1 MLSASARPSPGPSG
15 HPLPEGEGVTRSAAP
30 LPTGEGGAKR
40 RVRGAALALIVF
52 LTACGH
58 LVEVQ
63 DRDTLYFGTNK
74 PNGVISDA
82 QWRLFVDEVIT
93 PRFPG
98 FTEWDAQGHWK
109 SEKEFTHV
117 VEIIHPTRSANDAKI
132 HEIIAEYKRRFQQE
146 AVLLVRDRALAT
158 LE

>member
-1 MLSASARPSPGPSG
+1 VRGVHPPKASQ
-15 HPLPEGEGVTRSAAP
+15 AP
-30 LPTGEGGAKR
+30 AG

-52 LTACGH
+52 LTACSH

-74 PNGVISDA
+74 PNGVISEVE
-82 QWRLFVDEVIT
+82 WKTFVDQVIT

-109 SEKEFTHV
+109 TEREFTHV
-117 VEIIHPTRSANDAKI
+117 VEIVHPDRSGNNAKI
-132 HEIIAEYKRRFQQE
+132 GEIIAEYKRRFQQE
-146 AVLLVRDRALAT
+146 AVLLIRERALAT
-158 LE
+158 LQ

>member
-1 MLSASARPSPGPSG
+1 MRHS
-15 HPLPEGEGVTRSAAP
+15 
-30 LPTGEGGAKR
+30 
-40 RVRGAALALIVF
+40 AALALIVF

-63 DRDTLYFGTNK
+63 DRDTLYFGTNR
-74 PNGVISDA
+74 PNGVISGA
-82 QWRLFVDEVIT
+82 EWNNFVEQVIA

-109 SEKEFTHV
+109 SEREFTHV
-117 VEIIHPTRSANDAKI
+117 VEIIHPDRSANNAKI
-132 HEIIAEYKRRFQQE
+132 HEIIEEYKRRFQQE
-146 AVLLVRDRALAT
+146 TVLLVRDRALAT

>member
-1 MLSASARPSPGPSG
+1 MRGVHPPKASQ
-15 HPLPEGEGVTRSAAP
+15 AP
-30 LPTGEGGAKR
+30 AR

-74 PNGVISDA
+74 PNGVISEVE
-82 QWRLFVDEVIT
+82 WKTFVDQVIT

-109 SEKEFTHV
+109 TEREFTHV
-117 VEIIHPTRSANDAKI
+117 VEIVHPDRSGNNAKI
-132 HEIIAEYKRRFQQE
+132 AEIIAEYKRRFQQE
-146 AVLLVRDRALAT
+146 AVLLIRERALAT
-158 LE
+158 LQ

>member
-1 MLSASARPSPGPSG
+1 MR
-15 HPLPEGEGVTRSAAP
+15 RSA
-30 LPTGEGGAKR
+30 
-40 RVRGAALALIVF
+40 VVLAFVLV
-52 LTACGH
+52 ACGH

-74 PNGVISDA
+74 PNGVISQA
-82 QWRLFVDEVIT
+82 EWKVFVDEVIT

-109 SEKEFTHV
+109 SDREFTHV
-117 VEIIHPTRSANDAKI
+117 VEIIHPDRGENDAKI

-158 LE
+158 LQ

>member
-1 MLSASARPSPGPSG
+1 MTTLSRNYPSPRASG
-15 HPLPEGEGVTRSAAP
+15 ERVAEG
-30 LPTGEGGAKR
+30 

-63 DRDTLYFGTNK
+63 DRDTLYFGTNR
-74 PNGVISDA
+74 PNGVISEVE
-82 QWRLFVDEVIT
+82 WRNFVDQVIT

-109 SEKEFTHV
+109 SEREFTHV
-117 VEIIHPTRSANDAKI
+117 VEIIHPDRSGNNAKI
-132 HEIIAEYKRRFQQE
+132 GEIIAEYKRRFQQE

-158 LE
+158 LQ

>member
-1 MLSASARPSPGPSG
+1 MR
-15 HPLPEGEGVTRSAAP
+15 RSAV
-30 LPTGEGGAKR
+30 L
-40 RVRGAALALIVF
+40 LAFVLV
-52 LTACGH
+52 ACGH

-74 PNGVISDA
+74 PQGVISEVE
-82 QWRLFVDEVIT
+82 WKLFVDQVIT

-98 FTEWDAQGHWK
+98 FTEWNAEGHWK
-109 SEKEFTHV
+109 SDKEFTHV
-117 VEIIHPTRSANDAKI
+117 VEIIHPDRSANNAKI

>member
-1 MLSASARPSPGPSG
+1 MRLENTRAEARP
-15 HPLPEGEGVTRSAAP
+15 T
-30 LPTGEGGAKR
+30 
-40 RVRGAALALIVF
+40 LALVLILF
-52 LTACGH
+52 LTACGT

-82 QWRLFVDEVIT
+82 EWGRFVEQVIT

-109 SEKEFTHV
+109 SERELTHV
-117 VEIIHPTRSANDAKI
+117 VEIIHPDRSANNAKI
-132 HEIIAEYKRRFQQE
+132 HEIIEEYKRRFQQE

-158 LE
+158 LQ